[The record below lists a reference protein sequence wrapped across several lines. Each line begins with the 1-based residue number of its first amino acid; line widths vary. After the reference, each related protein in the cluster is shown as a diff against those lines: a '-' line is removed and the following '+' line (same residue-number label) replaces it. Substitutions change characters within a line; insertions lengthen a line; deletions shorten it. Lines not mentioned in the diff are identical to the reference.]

1 MTSFVLLQPTMMKV
15 LPRMAAPRARKK
27 IKTSQNHLP
36 PKRRKKKRKRNE
48 ERTKNEKKM
57 RKKTKRTRGKN

>member
-15 LPRMAAPRARKK
+15 LPRMAAPRALMK

-36 PKRRKKKRKRNE
+36 PKRRKKKRKRNGK
-48 ERTKNEKKM
+48 RKKNEKKT
-57 RKKTKRTRGKN
+57 RKKIKRTKGKN